1 MSSSKKVQIAWMG
14 RFYPAILT
22 AASSFV
28 VYLLTLER
36 EVGWGDAGELSLQAY
51 LLGVTHPTGYPLH
64 TLLGKLFT
72 LFVSEPGVA
81 TNLLSAVCTSL
92 AAGVLCLLIL
102 ELTDRWWLGVIVPLL
117 LAFAPI
123 VWSLAITTEVYNVNL
138 LFFGLSLYLLLL
150 WYRRSHP
157 WLLVGTGAVF
167 GLSFGAH
174 LLNIILLPAF
184 VYLVWRGGRKPV
196 RQILVFL
203 VFVAMF
209 GIGILSF
216 SFFRSQFVFP
226 LGTQYPPI
234 TLYNA
239 FQFFSCSECE
249 TTDWLGAAFLG
260 QRILEHSGIL
270 LENFAYLGIPLGV
283 LGLAAMWR
291 KERDLAIT
299 LLAMLLI
306 DLGYLTYLVS
316 WEYYNMTGPAYFV
329 LAICVACSG
338 EWAKEIQWKPTP
350 YLLTAILAGMCIF
363 QVAHLYP
370 EKEVNARKKPVTFY
384 VNAVFNRFP
393 QDALV
398 VGHWNKFTPM
408 LYFQKVHGMRP
419 DLLLVERNPSP
430 RYYDFGY
437 IESDLAYIQS
447 MASVRPVVIDIKDS
461 RLQGQFD
468 FQLLGR
474 HWYMLVPKGQ
484 P

>member
-1 MSSSKKVQIAWMG
+1 MMG
-14 RFYPAILT
+14 DRSMRKILLALFPASISFYI
-22 AASSFV
+22 FFQ
-28 VYLLTLER
+28 TLIR

-51 LLGVTHPTGYPLH
+51 LLGVTHPPGYPLH

-72 LFVSEPGVA
+72 LYISKPELA
-81 TNLLSAVCTSL
+81 TNLLSAVSTSL
-92 AAGVLCLLIL
+92 AVGVLCLLIL
-102 ELTDRWWLGVIVPLL
+102 ELTDRWWLGVFVPLL

-123 VWSLAITTEVYNVNL
+123 IWSQAITTEVYSVNL
-138 LFFGLSLYLLLL
+138 LFFGFSLYLLLL

-157 WLLVGTGAVF
+157 WLLVGSAAVF
-167 GLSFGAH
+167 GLSLGVY
-174 LLNIILLPAF
+174 LLNLILLPAF
-184 VYLVWRGGRKPV
+184 IYLIWRCGRQPA
-196 RQILVFL
+196 RQILAFL
-203 VFVAMF
+203 VVVAVF

-216 SFFRSQFVFP
+216 SFFRSQVIYP
-226 LGTQYPPI
+226 LGTQYPPN

-239 FQFFSCSECE
+239 FKFLSCSECKS
-249 TTDWLGAAFLG
+249 TDWLGAAILS
-260 QRILEHSGIL
+260 QRVREHSGIL